1 MDSGTNM
8 DSDHG
13 STVDHGTEEPD
24 SSSVEIIRE
33 EELQQGN
40 TPKPSIRYKRARR
53 IRYKTRAQRRSVVI
67 IHEEEEEEL
76 QQGHNFMSRERAEEI
91 IREEGLKLRM
101 LQHCIAFVK
110 DADSGPCNMRVYNT
124 FIWLIKTL
132 TFNVEM
138 RCMYMNDC
146 MHSTL
151 MHE

>member
-101 LQHCIAFVK
+101 IELKLLIREDIFKLRMLQQEFRSQQRLRREK
-110 DADSGPCNMRVYNT
+110 MQRE
-124 FIWLIKTL
+124 
-132 TFNVEM
+132 NVI
-138 RCMYMNDC
+138 
-146 MHSTL
+146 
-151 MHE
+151 